1 MVVQATE
8 WDEIVDVVV
17 VGSGGAALTAAVR
30 AANEGAKVLVVEKD
44 DSIGGTTGV
53 SGGVMWVPQ
62 NHHLEPAGLE
72 DSRADAIAYLESI
85 ADGRAMDPALIEVF
99 VDTVPKVLEYL
110 EAHTPL
116 QTQLVTNLPDY
127 YGGIRHRIPG
137 CQPFS
142 RSVEPLPFE
151 ARAQLGEHADR
162 IAARST
168 LLSLGAQTTLVED
181 LSGSVGMDELA
192 RRERSGIRVK
202 GAALIGT
209 LVKALVDLGVE
220 IRTSTPASELVVGED
235 RSVLGLVV
243 GGEGGTRIGARK
255 GVILACGGFE
265 WNPEM
270 VMAYLGYEVKPLS
283 PGANTGDGHVMAM
296 EAGAKMGNMTSYWG
310 QGAMFDPAITD
321 AAGNTAAQMAIGVG
335 PGSVIVNQQGERFMH
350 GGYTYNDFPKVFGNF
365 DHRHPGLINK
375 PPAWAIFGSKV
386 KERQN
391 ILTMRPGEPAPDWLV
406 QATSIRELAEA
417 IGVAPDTLEATL
429 ARVDEYAAAGEDPEW
444 GDPGGAVQGTGGA
457 GPLEPIGP
465 GPYYAIQQWPAT
477 LGTNGGCR
485 INEHGQVLGHR
496 RDVIEGLYAA
506 GNTSATVL
514 GGAYVGGGAPIAS
527 GATFGYLAGGHAA
540 NRQAR
545 DIERAAVATG

>member
-17 VGSGGAALTAAVR
+17 VGSGGAALTSAVR
-30 AANEGAKVLVVEKD
+30 AANDGAEVLVVEKD

-62 NHHLEPAGLE
+62 NHHLAPAGLE
-72 DSRADAIAYLESI
+72 DSRADALAYIEHIS
-85 ADGRAMDPALIEVF
+85 DGRAADPELLEVF
-99 VDTVPKVLEYL
+99 VDTAPEVLEYL
-110 EAHTPL
+110 ESHTPL
-116 QTQLVTNLPDY
+116 RTQLVTNLPDY
-127 YGGIRHRIPG
+127 YAVIRDRVPG
-137 CQPFS
+137 CKAFS

-151 ARAQLGEHADR
+151 AREQLGEHADR

-181 LSGSVGMDELA
+181 LSGATDMDELA
-192 RRERSGIRVK
+192 RRERAGVRAK

-209 LVKALVDLGVE
+209 LVKALIDLGVE
-220 IRTSTPASELVVGED
+220 IRTGCPASELVVADD
-235 RSVLGLVV
+235 RSVIGLVV
-243 GGEGGTRIGARK
+243 EDGTRIGARK

-283 PGANTGDGHVMAM
+283 PGKNTGDGHVMAM

-335 PGSVIVNQQGERFMH
+335 PGSVIVNQHGERFMH

-365 DHRHPGLINK
+365 DHRHPGLRNK
-375 PPAWAIFGSKV
+375 PPAWVVFGSKV

-391 ILTMRPGEPAPDWLV
+391 ILTMRPGEAAPDWLV
-406 QATSIRELAEA
+406 QAPTIRELAEL
-417 IGVAPDTLEATL
+417 IGVDADTLESTI
-429 ARVDEYAAAGEDPEW
+429 ARFDEYAAAGEDPEW
-444 GDPGGAVQGTGGA
+444 GDPGGSLQGTGGA
-457 GPLEPIGP
+457 GPIEEVGP

-485 INEHGQVLGHR
+485 LNANGQVLGYR
-496 RDVIEGLYAA
+496 REVIDGLYAA

-540 NRQAR
+540 AQPAR
-545 DIERAAVATG
+545 EIERIAVAAD